1 MRKGA
6 AILALSLLACSSL
19 GTIAQEGRPA
29 PVKPADEVH
38 GINPANLDR
47 SVKPCEDFYQF
58 ATGGWAA
65 RNPIPP
71 AFPRWGSFDVL
82 AERNQ
87 EDLRTILEAAVKNE
101 AAPAGSIERKL
112 GDFYAAAMN
121 VGAVDAAGAKPL
133 ASEMERIAAIKDPA
147 ELGAEAARLQ
157 RLGVN
162 VFFGFGAEQ
171 DAKDATKVI
180 AGLFQGGL
188 SMPDRDYYL
197 KDDERSKGIR
207 EAYLKHVAKDFEL
220 LGDSLEASAAQ
231 AQTVLRLETEMA
243 RASLS
248 RIERRDPTATYH
260 PTSQE
265 ELRKLAPDFPW
276 EPYFGAVGMS
286 APASLNVGMPEF
298 FKSLS
303 GQLKA
308 VPLQDWKTY
317 LRWHLLRAYSPY
329 LSAPFV
335 SENFTYSQVFTGS
348 KEDLPRWRKAVA
360 TTNGALGF
368 ALGQLYVKSYF
379 SPQSKEKVLDI
390 LHNIREA
397 LKEDLQ
403 TLPWMSEATRVQA
416 LAKLSKIEEKI
427 GYPDKWRDYSALKID
442 RASYAGNVM
451 RANEFEFQRDLD
463 KIGKPVD
470 RTEWGMT
477 PATVNAYYSPQKNE
491 IVFPAGIL
499 QPPFFDPKAD
509 DAVNYGGIGVVI
521 GHEITHGFDDKGS
534 QFDGE
539 GNLRNWWTPEDLK
552 AFHARGENIADQA
565 SEFVVDGDVHQQG
578 KLVEGEAIADLGGV
592 SLAYRAYQKL
602 LGGKQAPVIGDFTG
616 DQRFF
621 LSFATVWAQNI
632 RPQYARMLATVDPH
646 PAARYRVDGT
656 LSTVPAFARAFG
668 CEAGPMIH
676 GDAAAHQI
684 W

>member
-1 MRKGA
+1 MRTLTAVLTGA
-6 AILALSLLACSSL
+6 LGALTLIGSM
-19 GTIAQEGRPA
+19 AQQPA
-29 PVKPADEVH
+29 PPVTSPPAEIH
-38 GINPANLDR
+38 GIDPANLDR
-47 SVKPCEDFYQF
+47 AVKPCDDFYQF

-87 EDLRTILEAAVKNE
+87 EQLRTILEAAAKDGS
-101 AAPAGSIERKL
+101 APAGSIEKKL

-121 VGAVDAAGAKPL
+121 VEAVDAAGAKPL
-133 ASEMERIAAIKDPA
+133 APEMERIAAIKGVDD
-147 ELGAEAARLQ
+147 LGAEAARLQ

-162 VFFGFGAEQ
+162 VFFSFGSEQ

-180 AGLFQGGL
+180 AGVSQSGL
-188 SMPDRDYYL
+188 GMPDRDYYL
-197 KDDERSKGIR
+197 KDDERSKSIR
-207 EAYLKHVAKDFEL
+207 EAYVKHVAKDFEL
-220 LGDSLEASAAQ
+220 LGDAAEAAAAQ
-231 AQTVLRLETEMA
+231 AQTVLKLETEMA

-248 RIERRDPTATYH
+248 RIERRNPQATYH
-260 PTSQE
+260 PTTQA
-265 ELRKLAPDFPW
+265 ELRTLAPDFPW
-276 EPYFGAVGMS
+276 ESYFGAVGMA
-286 APASLNVGMPEF
+286 APASLNVGMPDF

-303 GQLKA
+303 AQLKA

-317 LRWHLLRAYSPY
+317 LRWHLVRAYAPY

-348 KEDLPRWRKAVA
+348 KEDLPRWRKAVSA
-360 TTNGALGF
+360 TNGALGF
-368 ALGQLYVKSYF
+368 DLGQLYVKAHF
-379 SPQSKEKVLDI
+379 SPESKAKVLEI
-390 LHNIREA
+390 LHNIRAA
-397 LKEDLQ
+397 LKDDLQ
-403 TLPWMSEATRVQA
+403 GLAWMSEATRTQA
-416 LAKLSKIEEKI
+416 LAKLARIEEKI

-442 RASYAGNVM
+442 RSSYAGNVM
-451 RANEFEFQRDLD
+451 RANEFEFQRDLN

-477 PATVNAYYSPQKNE
+477 PATVNAYYSQQKNE

-534 QFDGE
+534 QYDGE
-539 GNLRNWWTPEDLK
+539 GNLKNWWTPEDLK
-552 AFHARGENIADQA
+552 AFQAKGENIVEQA
-565 SEFVVDGDVHQQG
+565 SGFVVDGDLHQQG

-592 SLAYRAYQKL
+592 TLAYKAYEKA
-602 LGGKQAPVIGDFTG
+602 LGGKPAPVVGDFTG

-632 RPQYARMLATVDPH
+632 RPQYARMLATVDSH
-646 PAARYRVDGT
+646 PAARYRVNGT

-668 CEAGPMIH
+668 CEAGPMVH
-676 GDAAAHQI
+676 SDFAAHQI